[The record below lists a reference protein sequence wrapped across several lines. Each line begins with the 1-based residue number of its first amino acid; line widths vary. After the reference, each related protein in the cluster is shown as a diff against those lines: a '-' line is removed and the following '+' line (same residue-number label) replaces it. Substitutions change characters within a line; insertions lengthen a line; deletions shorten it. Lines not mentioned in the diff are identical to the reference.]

1 MASKHDAGPLSSSL
15 GPIVSSEHLAQS
27 ALPALSE
34 VEFALTMG
42 NHAFQRWMVRC
53 MAAAGGGTMSPLEV
67 LILHLVNHRERAKSL
82 ADICLVLNVEDTHL
96 VNYAIKKLVASKL
109 VKTGR
114 KGKEKTVEITP
125 DGVALCTRYA
135 EVREALVVQAVQQLG
150 FDPNELSRLA
160 ALLRA
165 LSGSYDQAARS
176 AAAM

>member
-1 MASKHDAGPLSSSL
+1 MASKHDARPLSPEL

-27 ALPALSE
+27 ALPGLSE

-67 LILHLVNHRERAKSL
+67 LILHLVNHRERPKSL

-96 VNYAIKKLVASKL
+96 ANYAIKKLASAKL

-114 KGKEKTVEITP
+114 KGKEKTITITE
-125 DGVALCTRYA
+125 DGAALCTRYA
-135 EVREALVVQAVQQLG
+135 EMREGLLVRAVQQLG
-150 FDPNELSRLA
+150 FDPKDLSRLA

-176 AAAM
+176 AATM